1 MKTQISIDH
10 WGCKRPTRLLALIL
24 ALALAAPVLSAQE
37 SNRRGERDRDH
48 DPTGAWLLNW
58 DVSFGVVPGPFVL
71 NVFHEGG
78 TLTGDIQ
85 GESAFD
91 PAATSEPTSDFNVIT
106 SPQSGVWQKKGRN
119 KFVATFW
126 VIEVPSR
133 N

>member
-10 WGCKRPTRLLALIL
+10 WGCKRPTRLLGLIL

-37 SNRRGERDRDH
+37 SNRRFGRGKDH

-85 GESAFD
+85 GESSFE
-91 PAATSEPTSDFNVIT
+91 PAATVDPASDFNVIS
-106 SPQSGVWQKKGRN
+106 SPQSGVWQKKGWN
-119 KFVATFW
+119 KFVATFGSSSD
-126 VIEVPSR
+126 PSP